1 MTIRASFDKL
11 RTHGFLPIMVSLSNH
26 TVTAERDLY
35 FLTKRSWM
43 MTDNGKVTN
52 IFLSGVGGQGII
64 LASNILAE
72 VFRQAGY
79 DVKKSEVHGMAQR
92 GGDVTTHFRFGKKV
106 YSPLIKYGDVDFLLS
121 FELLEA
127 ERYINWVKPE
137 GKIVINKQ
145 AILPPAVTL
154 GQMEYPKDIEKTFKK
169 YFKNNVWVINGQ
181 EIARKLGNIQ
191 AANVV
196 LVGAFSNF
204 FPEIKEDQWIDA
216 VKGLLA
222 AKLHELNIKAF
233 DEGRKA
239 FSQASD

>member
-1 MTIRASFDKL
+1 MND
-11 RTHGFLPIMVSLSNH
+11 
-26 TVTAERDLY
+26 
-35 FLTKRSWM
+35 
-43 MTDNGKVTN
+43 KVTN
-52 IFLSGVGGQGII
+52 IFLSGVGGQGTI

-72 VFRQAGY
+72 VFLKAGY

-127 ERYINWVKPE
+127 LRYINWVKPN

-145 AILPPAVTL
+145 EIFPPGVNL
-154 GQMEYPKDIEKTFKK
+154 GTAKYPQEVEKTFKK
-169 YFKNNVWVINGQ
+169 FFKENVHVIDGQ
-181 EIARKLGNIQ
+181 EIARKLGNTQ

-204 FPEIKEDQWIDA
+204 FPEITDVQFIDA
-216 VKGLLA
+216 IKTLLA
-222 AKLHELNIKAF
+222 PKLHDLNVKAF
-233 DEGRKA
+233 YEGRA
-239 FSQASD
+239 L

>member
-1 MTIRASFDKL
+1 MA
-11 RTHGFLPIMVSLSNH
+11 
-26 TVTAERDLY
+26 
-35 FLTKRSWM
+35 
-43 MTDNGKVTN
+43 DNGKVTN

-72 VFRQAGY
+72 VFLKAGY

-106 YSPLIKYGDVDFLLS
+106 YSPLIKYGEVDFLLS

-127 ERYINWVKPE
+127 ARYINWMKPE
-137 GKIVINKQ
+137 GRIIINKQ
-145 AILPPAVTL
+145 VIPPPAVSL
-154 GQMEYPKDIEKTFKK
+154 GQMGYPKNVEKTFKK
-169 YFKNNVWVINGQ
+169 YYKDHVWMVDGL

-204 FPEIKEDQWIDA
+204 FPEFKEEQWTDAIKE
-216 VKGLLA
+216 LLA

-233 DEGRKA
+233 HEGRKA
-239 FSQASD
+239 LEG

>member
-1 MTIRASFDKL
+1 M
-11 RTHGFLPIMVSLSNH
+11 
-26 TVTAERDLY
+26 
-35 FLTKRSWM
+35 
-43 MTDNGKVTN
+43 DNNKVTN
-52 IFLSGVGGQGII
+52 IFLSGVGGQGTI

-72 VFRQAGY
+72 VFLKAGY

-127 ERYINWVKPE
+127 LRYINWVKPD

-145 AILPPAVTL
+145 EIFPPGVNL
-154 GQMEYPKDIEKTFKK
+154 GTAKYPQEVEKTFKK
-169 YFKNNVWVINGQ
+169 YFKENVHVIDGQ
-181 EIARKLGNIQ
+181 EMARKLGNTQ

-204 FPEIKEDQWIDA
+204 FPEITEVQFIDA
-216 VKGLLA
+216 IKTLLA
-222 AKLHELNIKAF
+222 PKLHDLNVKAF
-233 DEGRKA
+233 YEGRKA
-239 FSQASD
+239 L